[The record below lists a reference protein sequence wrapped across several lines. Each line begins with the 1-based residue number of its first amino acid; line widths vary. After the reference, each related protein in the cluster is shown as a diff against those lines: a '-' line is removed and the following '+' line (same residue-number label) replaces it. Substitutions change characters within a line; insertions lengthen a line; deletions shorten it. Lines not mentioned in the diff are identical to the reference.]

1 MIDSEAGNI
10 GLDGELAM
18 LLDCDLS
25 RGGCRIRSHSSYYA
39 TMQLS
44 DHRDDSELWAGKGV
58 IDATVEEPDANF
70 EVQQVESIVMKLFR
84 MPNRRSLH

>member
-1 MIDSEAGNI
+1 VRPAISDWTGSWRCCWTVTSVEGDAGS
-10 GLDGELAM
+10 GPTVL
-18 LLDCDLS
+18 
-25 RGGCRIRSHSSYYA
+25 